1 MPAPRRIL
9 LTGAGGFVGGH
20 LRAALA
26 AAWPDAAVLAE
37 PFELRDGAAVAAAVA
52 VGKPDACVHLAAVST
67 PAAARED
74 EARAWDVNLHGTLR
88 LARAILLHAPECRL
102 LFVSSADA
110 YGGGAGAPI
119 GEDVKLAPRNLYAA
133 TKAAADLAL
142 GSMVGQGLRVVR
154 LRPFNHTGPGQSA
167 DLAIPAFARQ
177 IARIEA
183 GLQPPVLE
191 VGNLDPLRDFL
202 DVRDVCAAYVACIE
216 RWEALAPGAI
226 LNIGSGEPRR
236 IGDILDELLAL
247 AGVTAEVRTAP
258 ARTRGPEVARVVA
271 DAGRARA
278 LLGWAPRLPW
288 SQTLRD
294 VLEDWRG
301 RVGAEA
307 K

>member
-110 YGGGAGAPI
+110 YGGGAGTPI

-216 RWEALAPGAI
+216 RWEALAAGRHPQHRLGRAAADRRHPGRVA
-226 LNIGSGEPRR
+226 GAGRGDGRGAHRAGADPR
-236 IGDILDELLAL
+236 
-247 AGVTAEVRTAP
+247 AGGGARRRRCRAGAGAARLGAAP
-258 ARTRGPEVARVVA
+258 SLVA
-271 DAGRARA
+271 DAA
-278 LLGWAPRLPW
+278 
-288 SQTLRD
+288 
-294 VLEDWRG
+294 
-301 RVGAEA
+301 
-307 K
+307 